1 MQQIVLVVKAQTS
14 GEAQDILDRIGIK
27 KDSSDKFEAM
37 SEKLFLVTI
46 KRSEQIDP
54 QIYANI
60 HKSLEIGIL
69 SDSSSRKRAEEVFKA
84 VYEVEIQLRKL
95 LLYLPDLVEM
105 YYDILLQH
113 GKYLDK
119 CKSKDTENNLIF
131 KKNLDTLVSYL
142 TLGEIIEILGYDFS
156 WSSHQLTADDLNEL
170 LNRSSSFEDFK
181 AKFGEKCRAIIIWDV
196 IAKEILQKDISWKD
210 MKIKLNKLKEYRDA
224 AAHHNHFT
232 EKKKI
237 NAIELAKKIEK
248 DIKLPAKSSL
258 SPEQQ
263 AQLQILGGQMV
274 GSLKGVQNINIYF
287 NTEVIRQLA
296 EYQQSLASNIIK
308 NFSTP
313 SFLEILNK
321 ACPTIKNIDGLL
333 PNLTSYILS
342 TQHSLQSSKIR
353 LGDNKH
359 INSKSIEKDT
369 PNE

>member
-1 MQQIVLVVKAQTS
+1 MQQIVLVIKAQTS
-14 GEAQDILDRIGIK
+14 GEAQGILDRIGIK

-263 AQLQILGGQMV
+263 AQLQILGGQIV

-287 NTEVIRQLA
+287 NTELIRQVA
-296 EYQQSLASNIIK
+296 ECQQSLASNIIK

-313 SFLEILNK
+313 SYLEILNK
-321 ACPTIKNIDGLL
+321 ACPTIKNIDGSL
-333 PNLTSYILS
+333 PKLASNILS
-342 TQHSLQSSKIR
+342 TQHSLQSSKIG

>member
-1 MQQIVLVVKAQTS
+1 MQQIVLVIKAQTS
-14 GEAQDILDRIGIK
+14 GEVQDILDRIGIN
-27 KDSSDKFEAM
+27 KDSSDKCEAI
-37 SEKLFLVTI
+37 SEQLFLVTI
-46 KRSEQIDP
+46 KRSKQIDP
-54 QIYANI
+54 QIYVKINENL
-60 HKSLEIGIL
+60 KIGIL
-69 SDSSSRKRAEEVFKA
+69 SDSSSRERAEEVFKA

-95 LLYLPDLVEM
+95 LLYLPDLVET

-156 WSSHQLTADDLNEL
+156 WYSHQLTANDLNEL
-170 LNRSSSFEDFK
+170 LNNSSSFDDFK
-181 AKFGEKCRAIIIWDV
+181 AKFGEKCKAIIIWDV

-263 AQLQILGGQMV
+263 AQLQILGEQIAN
-274 GSLKGVQNINIYF
+274 SLQSIQKIYF
-287 NTEVIRQLA
+287 NTETLRQLA
-296 EYQQSLASNIIK
+296 EYQQSLASNMIK

-313 SFLEILNK
+313 SYLEILNK

-333 PNLTSYILS
+333 PKLASNILS
-342 TQHSLQSSKIR
+342 TQHSLQSSKIG